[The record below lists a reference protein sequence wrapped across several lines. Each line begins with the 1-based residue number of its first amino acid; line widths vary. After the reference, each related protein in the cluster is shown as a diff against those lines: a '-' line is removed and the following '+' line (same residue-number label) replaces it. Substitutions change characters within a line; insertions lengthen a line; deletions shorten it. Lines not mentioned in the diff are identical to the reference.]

1 MLVVIPNHDQITNQ
15 DHTTIMIL
23 DNRVFRLAI
32 QTSDRVIRIRVDR
45 FWRMGSRFFHSPSM
59 INNV

>member
-32 QTSDRVIRIRVDR
+32 QTSDRVIRIQVDR
-45 FWRMGSRFFHSPSM
+45 FWRMGNRFFLIPSM